1 MTFTLLTRYSGCG
14 FLRGFYMS
22 RFGPVARYGLSN
34 MIGAHQSGARRP
46 KAHEEVAAKIQR
58 LIQKT
63 LKPGDKLPTQRTMA
77 TMFRATRGSVK
88 DAVRRLELMGLV
100 DPHSGK
106 GTTVRKPSSAV
117 FLTHAKLLEEH
128 RQLLSELLDFR
139 KILEPP
145 LAARAA
151 KKASREEVA
160 EIESIL
166 QLQAEKVT
174 RGELT
179 IDEDTEFHYAIAL
192 ASHNST
198 VLQLLNVLMDVLRE
212 SRERSLQV
220 KGRAAK
226 SLAGHR
232 RIMSAIKSKNAG
244 VAETAM
250 LRHIEEIEAILL
262 KQL

>member
-1 MTFTLLTRYSGCG
+1 
-14 FLRGFYMS
+14 
-22 RFGPVARYGLSN
+22 
-34 MIGAHQSGARRP
+34 
-46 KAHEEVAAKIQR
+46 
-58 LIQKT
+58 
-63 LKPGDKLPTQRTMA
+63 
-77 TMFRATRGSVK
+77 
-88 DAVRRLELMGLV
+88 MGLV